1 MRKNKKGDSIMNILF
16 FLTPKIEVVSVCDK
30 DNLKQVLETLEEHK
44 FSSVPILN
52 EEGNYLGTVKEGD
65 LLWYLNS
72 KKTFDDKTLEETNIM
87 DIPRRLTNE
96 TVRANAN
103 VEDLFHILINQNF
116 VPVIDD
122 ANIFIGIVKRRDVIS
137 YASDRLKLEEYR

>member
-1 MRKNKKGDSIMNILF
+1 MNILF

>member
-1 MRKNKKGDSIMNILF
+1 MR
-16 FLTPKIEVVSVCDK
+16 V
-30 DNLKQVLETLEEHK
+30 
-44 FSSVPILN
+44 
-52 EEGNYLGTVKEGD
+52 
-65 LLWYLNS
+65 
-72 KKTFDDKTLEETNIM
+72 
-87 DIPRRLTNE
+87 
-96 TVRANAN
+96 NAN

>member
-96 TVRANAN
+96 TVRVNAN

>member
-1 MRKNKKGDSIMNILF
+1 MNILF
-16 FLTPKIEVVSVCDK
+16 FLTPKVEVISVCDK
-30 DNLKQVLETLEEHK
+30 DNIKQVLETLEEHK

-52 EEGNYLGTVKEGD
+52 EDGNYLGTVKEGD
-65 LLWYLNS
+65 LLWFLNS
-72 KKTFDDKTLEETNIM
+72 RKTFDEKVLENTNIM

-96 TVRANAN
+96 TVKVDAN
-103 VEDLFHILINQNF
+103 VEDLFHILISQNF

-137 YASDRLKLEEYR
+137 YAYKRLKLEDGE

>member
-1 MRKNKKGDSIMNILF
+1 MNILF

-72 KKTFDDKTLEETNIM
+72 KKTFDEKTLEETNIM

-96 TVRANAN
+96 TVKINAN

-137 YASDRLKLEEYR
+137 YASDRLKLEEYNG

>member
-1 MRKNKKGDSIMNILF
+1 MNILF

-72 KKTFDDKTLEETNIM
+72 KKTFDEKTLEETNIM

-96 TVRANAN
+96 TVRVNAN

-137 YASDRLKLEEYR
+137 YASDRLKLEEYNG

>member
-1 MRKNKKGDSIMNILF
+1 MNILF

-96 TVRANAN
+96 TVRVNAN

>member
-1 MRKNKKGDSIMNILF
+1 MNILF
-16 FLTPKIEVVSVCDK
+16 FLTPKVEVVSVCDK
-30 DNLKQVLETLEEHK
+30 DNVKQVLETLEEHK

-52 EEGNYLGTVKEGD
+52 EDGNYLGTVKEGD

-72 KKTFDDKTLEETNIM
+72 KKTFDEKTLEETNIM

-96 TVRANAN
+96 TVRVSAN

-122 ANIFIGIVKRRDVIS
+122 SNIFIGIVKRRDVIS
-137 YASDRLKLEEYR
+137 YAANRLKLED

>member
-1 MRKNKKGDSIMNILF
+1 MNILF
-16 FLTPKIEVVSVCDK
+16 FLTPKVEVISVCDK
-30 DNLKQVLETLEEHK
+30 DNIKQVLETLEEHK

-52 EEGNYLGTVKEGD
+52 EDGNYLGTVKEGD
-65 LLWYLNS
+65 LLWFLNS
-72 KKTFDDKTLEETNIM
+72 KKSFDDKILENTNIM

-96 TVRANAN
+96 TVKVNAN
-103 VEDLFHILINQNF
+103 VEDLFHILISQNF

-137 YASDRLKLEEYR
+137 YAYNRLNKEGEKTTL

>member
-1 MRKNKKGDSIMNILF
+1 MNILF
-16 FLTPKIEVVSVCDK
+16 FLTPKIDVISVCDK
-30 DNLKQVLETLEEHK
+30 NNLREVLEILEKHK

-52 EEGNYLGTVKEGD
+52 EEGNYLGTIKEGD

-72 KKTFDDKTLEETNIM
+72 RQSFDEEILETTNIM

-96 TVRANAN
+96 TVKVNAN
-103 VEDLFHILINQNF
+103 VEDLFQILINQNF

-137 YASDRLKLEEYR
+137 YASERLKLEK

>member
-1 MRKNKKGDSIMNILF
+1 MNILF
-16 FLTPKIEVVSVCDK
+16 FLTPKVEVISVCDK

-72 KKTFDDKTLEETNIM
+72 KKTFDESTLENTNIM
-87 DIPRRLTNE
+87 DIPRRLTNA
-96 TVRANAN
+96 TVKVSAN

-122 ANIFIGIVKRRDVIS
+122 SNIFIGIVKRRDVIS
-137 YASDRLKLEEYR
+137 YASDRLKLDEYGY

>member
-1 MRKNKKGDSIMNILF
+1 MNILF

-30 DNLKQVLETLEEHK
+30 DNLKQVLETLEKHK

-52 EEGNYLGTVKEGD
+52 EDGNYLGTVKEGD

-72 KKTFDDKTLEETNIM
+72 KKTFDEKILEETNIM

-96 TVRANAN
+96 TVRISAN

-137 YASDRLKLEEYR
+137 YASDRLKLEDCDN

>member
-1 MRKNKKGDSIMNILF
+1 MNILF

-30 DNLKQVLETLEEHK
+30 DNLKQVLGTLEEHK

-96 TVRANAN
+96 TVRVNAN